1 MYFCFAAMVISHNYK
16 TRHNRLDNSN
26 LLQWRL
32 ILLDYSSDS
41 LTDFKYRKTF
51 YKSFNKTDIKNRY

>member
-1 MYFCFAAMVISHNYK
+1 MVISYNYK
-16 TRHNRLDNSN
+16 TRHNILDNSN

-51 YKSFNKTDIKNRY
+51 YKSLNKTDIKNRY

>member
-1 MYFCFAAMVISHNYK
+1 MVNSHNYK

-26 LLQWRL
+26 LLQWQL

-41 LTDFKYRKTF
+41 LTDFKYRKTL
-51 YKSFNKTDIKNRY
+51 YKSLNKMDIKNKY

>member
-41 LTDFKYRKTF
+41 LTDFKCRKTF
-51 YKSFNKTDIKNRY
+51 YKSLNKTDIKNRY

>member
-1 MYFCFAAMVISHNYK
+1 MVISHNYK

>member
-1 MYFCFAAMVISHNYK
+1 MVISHNYK

-32 ILLDYSSDS
+32 SLLDYSFDS
-41 LTDFKYRKTF
+41 LTDFKYRKTV
-51 YKSFNKTDIKNRY
+51 YKSLNKTDIKNKY